1 MRGNKRRKNENE
13 GSEEGRQALT
23 LSISFFISTR
33 SYDSRFFIGFL
44 LKMASFFINKFFKR
58 AGMYQHWDSQQNSNL
73 NNEIGS
79 TAIMTSNP
87 FDIHHNH
94 QPSQPSSWFNN
105 SAGIQIKAEPMDHFA
120 SPKSSSQMSPILPQ
134 NSADLLD
141 PFRQLGVFNPLTP
154 PGYSGLLFQSSF
166 LNGNQ
171 HVNLKH
177 QTTPSKPQDLSK
189 NKEVESSITPPMDVT
204 PPKSPTINDQ
214 QTPEKD
220 DMTGLETHSESVE
233 SYDEDSDDYDD
244 ECGGGLLEGGDENK
258 SKKRKGSN
266 KPRQY
271 KCKQCKQIFHAKTE
285 FWDHTKAHIK
295 PEKMLKCPKCPFV
308 TEYKHHLE
316 YHLRNHSRSKPFLCP
331 HCNYSCVNK
340 SMLNSH
346 LKSHSTVLQYRCL
359 DCNYATKYCHSL
371 KLHLR
376 KYDHKPDI
384 VLNLDGTP
392 NPLPIIDI
400 YGTRRGPKSKATTE
414 KLLAEI
420 EKNQTQQAIVKA
432 QAQQLSPPLTPSSTS
447 TLALSTTTTNT
458 ITSTPPS
465 SLLLPPNASHALM
478 VNMLQNVG
486 NKMPSLFPYFHLN
499 LQMFAAHQQQKLQS
513 EMESEMTAA
522 EMMSEDV
529 VGNKE
534 EEEKTNEADS
544 NFCHRQSEK
553 RTKRKGKAF
562 KFDEKLHQAHHSDDG
577 EHLMEQEVNNLRQ
590 SEKVTSTASPA
601 IADSS
606 ERSPEYECKF
616 CGIIFKDNVLFSLH
630 IGYHSLGDDPFK
642 CNMCGMRTEDKVQFF
657 LHIAKFPHS

>member
-1 MRGNKRRKNENE
+1 
-13 GSEEGRQALT
+13 
-23 LSISFFISTR
+23 
-33 SYDSRFFIGFL
+33 
-44 LKMASFFINKFFKR
+44 
-58 AGMYQHWDSQQNSNL
+58 MYQHWDSQQNTNL

-94 QPSQPSSWFNN
+94 QPSQPSWYNN

-134 NSADLLD
+134 NSVDLLD

-166 LNGNQ
+166 LNSNQ

-177 QTTPSKPQDLSK
+177 QHQQHLTPSKPQDLSK
-189 NKEVESSITPPMDVT
+189 NKEVENSITPPMDVT
-204 PPKSPTINDQ
+204 PPKSPTINEH

-220 DMTGLETHSESVE
+220 DMIGLETHSDSVE

-244 ECGGGLLEGGDENK
+244 ECGGGIEGGLLEGGDDKN
-258 SKKRKGSN
+258 KKRKGSN

-447 TLALSTTTTNT
+447 TLALSTTTNS

-465 SLLLPPNASHALM
+465 SLLLPPNASALM

-499 LQMFAAHQQQKLQS
+499 LQMFAAHQQRQNEMQS
-513 EMESEMTAA
+513 EMESEITAS
-522 EMMSEDV
+522 EMMSGEDV
-529 VGNKE
+529 VGRD
-534 EEEKTNEADS
+534 EEEKSNEADS
-544 NFCHRQSEK
+544 NFCHRKSEK
-553 RTKRKGKAF
+553 RAKRKGKAF
-562 KFDEKLHQAHHSDDG
+562 KFDEKLHQTHHSDEG

-601 IADSS
+601 IADNS